1 MGKRRRRYISFK
13 VLLVNYDID
22 NKVIPG
28 VLSQEQIDR
37 VYALVDSCP
46 EHKIKAPNEY
56 GQLAFFIDEFDS
68 RESGAKD
75 IYLAIEDMLRA
86 EYKIDLKIEAI
97 QFVRYTTKS
106 GKPAWL
112 PPHYDK
118 VFKKPMIT
126 VDIQMNSN
134 IVWPVYVNGNP
145 YTLNNN
151 EALVFSGTHQ
161 IHWRPKINLEDEQYL
176 DMIFCHLEDTK
187 AEEISDKHRVDMK
200 LLSTKYLN
208 EYV

>member
-1 MGKRRRRYISFK
+1 VDYNLKNR
-13 VLLVNYDID
+13 
-22 NKVIPG
+22 VIKN
-28 VLSQEQIDR
+28 VLSQDQIDR
-37 VYALVDSCP
+37 IYKLVNSCS
-46 EHKIKAPNEY
+46 EDKIKAPNNY

-68 RESGAKD
+68 RESGAED
-75 IYLAIEDMLRA
+75 IYLSIENMLKS
-86 EYKIDLKIEAI
+86 EYNIDLKIEAI

-106 GKPAWL
+106 GNAAWL

-134 IVWPVYVNGNP
+134 LVWPVYVDGIP
-145 YTLNNN
+145 YTLKNN

-161 IHWRPKINLEDEQYL
+161 IHWRPKIELQDDQYL
-176 DMIFCHLEDTK
+176 DMIFCHLEDTQ
-187 AEEISDKHRVDMK
+187 ADEISDKHRVDMK

>member
-1 MGKRRRRYISFK
+1 VDYN
-13 VLLVNYDID
+13 LD
-22 NKVIPG
+22 NRVIKN
-28 VLSQEQIDR
+28 VLSQGQIDR
-37 VYALVDSCP
+37 VYELVNSCP
-46 EHKIKAPNEY
+46 EDKIKAPNTY
-56 GQLAFFIDEFDS
+56 GQLAFFIEQFDS
-68 RESGAKD
+68 RESGAED
-75 IYLAIEDMLRA
+75 IYLSIENMLKS
-86 EYKIDLKIEAI
+86 EYNIDLKIAAI

-106 GKPAWL
+106 GSPAWL

-134 IVWPVYVNGNP
+134 IVWPVYVNGNS

-176 DMIFCHLEDTK
+176 DMIFCHLEDTQ
-187 AEEISDKHRVDMK
+187 ADEISDKHRVDMK

>member
-1 MGKRRRRYISFK
+1 M
-13 VLLVNYDID
+13 NYNLD
-22 NKVIPG
+22 NKIVKN
-28 VLSQEQIDR
+28 VLSQDQIDR
-37 VYALVDSCP
+37 VYKLVKSCP
-46 EHKIKAPNEY
+46 ENKIKTPNDY
-56 GQLAFFIDEFDS
+56 GQIAFYIDGFDS
-68 RESGAKD
+68 RDSELKD
-75 IYLAIEDMLRA
+75 IYIAIESMLKE
-86 EYKIDLKIEAI
+86 EYNIDLEIEAI

-106 GKPAWL
+106 GNPAWL

-126 VDIQMNSN
+126 VDIQMDSN
-134 IVWPVYVNGNP
+134 IVWPVYVNGTP
-145 YTLNNN
+145 YTINNN

-161 IHWRPKINLEDEQYL
+161 IHWRPKIDLKDEEYL

-187 AEEISDKHRVDMK
+187 AEDISDKHRVDMK

>member
-1 MGKRRRRYISFK
+1 MDYN
-13 VLLVNYDID
+13 LD
-22 NKVIPG
+22 NKVISG
-28 VLSQEQIDR
+28 VLSQDQIDR
-37 VYALVDSCP
+37 VYSLVNSCP
-46 EHKIKAPNEY
+46 ENKIKAPNDY

-68 RESGAKD
+68 RESGAED
-75 IYLAIEDMLRA
+75 IYLSIENMLKS
-86 EYKIDLKIEAI
+86 EYNINLKIAAI

-106 GKPAWL
+106 GNRAWL

-126 VDIQMNSN
+126 VDIQMDSN
-134 IVWPVYVNGNP
+134 LVWPVYVNGTS
-145 YTLNNN
+145 YTLSNN

-161 IHWRPKINLEDEQYL
+161 IHWRPKIELQDDQYL
-176 DMIFCHLEDTK
+176 DMIFCHLEDTQ
-187 AEEISDKHRVDMK
+187 ADEISDKHRVDMK

>member
-1 MGKRRRRYISFK
+1 MDYNLDNRVVKN
-13 VLLVNYDID
+13 VLNQD
-22 NKVIPG
+22 
-28 VLSQEQIDR
+28 QIDR
-37 VYALVDSCP
+37 VYELVNSCP
-46 EHKIKAPNEY
+46 EDKIKAPNTY

-68 RESGAKD
+68 RESGAED
-75 IYLAIEDMLRA
+75 IYLSIENMLKS
-86 EYKIDLKIEAI
+86 EYNIDLKIAAI

-106 GKPAWL
+106 GNPAWL

-134 IVWPVYVNGNP
+134 LVWPVYVNGIS
-145 YTLNNN
+145 YTLENN

-161 IHWRPKINLEDEQYL
+161 IHWRPKIELKDEQYL
-176 DMIFCHLEDTK
+176 DMIFCHLEDTQ